1 MQNYG
6 GQPAASADP
15 NAILN
20 ECREVDRALD
30 DLDGQ
35 LANLERVFRQVLAR
49 PDMPSGEI
57 NNLSTQI
64 MTGYR
69 GLVSRVKNIKSKPES
84 GSPRNAP
91 QVGKVDRRLKAT
103 INKYQT
109 LEADFRRD
117 SQAAAERQYR
127 IVRPD
132 ATEEEVREAVADPD
146 APIFQQAVRV
156 QLPILRGNTTNR
168 FRSSLTQTAA
178 AKPRPPSATSRSA
191 TRPFRTSSARWSS
204 WPSSSRIST
213 RSCSSRSPSSPT
225 SSRRAKRFTTTLS
238 RPTPKSAAQS
248 RRLAAGTARSGGAC
262 SSFCSSS
269 SLSSSSLLL
278 SHRSTRPPQTPK
290 RLHPESG
297 FAAYLCPPS
306 VLPPSTA
313 PPSYPPPTSPHPLVS
328 LSLSQKAGQDTLYN
342 TSIPGG
348 YLNLVLLYLC
358 CISFNFISCKGNLD
372 YH

>member
-1 MQNYG
+1 MSKLTEMNEQYGNSGYNQIDGYGANPYDQRNDGAQGGRFNNYSQGAYDDPGLEMQNYG
-6 GQPAASADP
+6 QPAAGADP

-35 LANLERVFRQVLAR
+35 LGNLERVFKQVLAR

-91 QVGKVDRRLKAT
+91 QVGKIDRRLKAT

-132 ATEEEVREAVADPD
+132 ATEEEVREAVADPE
-146 APIFQQAVRV
+146 APIFQQALLNSDRRGQASSTLRNVKERHEAIQNIERQMVELAQLFQDLDQIV
-156 QLPILRGNTTNR
+156 QQQEPLVANIEQKGEEIHDNVVQANTEIGG
-168 FRSSLTQTAA
+168 AIE
-178 AKPRPPSATSRSA
+178 K
-191 TRPFRTSSARWSS
+191 
-204 WPSSSRIST
+204 
-213 RSCSSRSPSSPT
+213 
-225 SSRRAKRFTTTLS
+225 
-238 RPTPKSAAQS
+238 
-248 RRLAAGTARSGGAC
+248 ARSRNRKKWWC
-262 SSFCSSS
+262 
-269 SLSSSSLLL
+269 LL
-278 SHRSTRPPQTPK
+278 
-290 RLHPESG
+290 
-297 FAAYLCPPS
+297 
-306 VLPPSTA
+306 
-313 PPSYPPPTSPHPLVS
+313 
-328 LSLSQKAGQDTLYN
+328 
-342 TSIPGG
+342 I
-348 YLNLVLLYLC
+348 VLL
-358 CISFNFISCKGNLD
+358 IIIVVVVIAVVVTQVNKAATGK
-372 YH
+372 